1 VIRQPPAL
9 ALRDVTRTWRGGRRA
24 LDRLTFHVPRG
35 AICGFIGPNGAGKT
49 TTFSIVSGFLPAD
62 EGSVDILGEG
72 PFDPWTFKGRLG
84 VLPQDAELP
93 GRHTAPELLEHLA
106 VLQGLDRRSA
116 RIEAAR
122 RLEQVRLGDRLGDRI
137 DSLSHGMRR
146 RVAVASALLGA
157 PELVLLDEPTAGL
170 DPLQAMSLREE
181 LAALRGRTTLVISS
195 HNLAELERLCD
206 WIVMID
212 EGRCV
217 REGSCAEVT
226 GRQARLI
233 LQTPASA
240 SAAEAIRAHQ
250 ARQAHPASSAL
261 VGAALSVADDEVSI
275 ALAPGADADAAS
287 LAIMS
292 ALVGAG
298 IPLRELR
305 RGTSLEDEFM
315 DASGRGGAPSG
326 SG

>member
-1 VIRQPPAL
+1 MIRGAPAL
-9 ALRDVTRTWRGGRRA
+9 VLRDVTRSWRGGRRA
-24 LDRLTFHVPRG
+24 LDRLSFQVPRG

-62 EGSVDILGEG
+62 EGTVDILGEG

-106 VLQGLDRRSA
+106 VLQGLDRRAA
-116 RIEAAR
+116 RTEAAR

-137 DSLSHGMRR
+137 DALSHGMRR

-170 DPLQAMSLREE
+170 DPIQAISLREE

-212 EGRCV
+212 GGRCV
-217 REGSCAEVT
+217 REGTTAEVT
-226 GRQARLI
+226 GRHGRLI
-233 LQTPASA
+233 VQTPAA
-240 SAAEAIRAHQ
+240 SAAAIALRAHPEL
-250 ARQAHPASSAL
+250 AHADITTSEGEISVSL
-261 VGAALSVADDEVSI
+261 GAGMD
-275 ALAPGADADAAS
+275 PDAAS
-287 LAIMS
+287 LAVMS

-315 DASGRGGAPSG
+315 DASGRGGAPPVSG
-326 SG
+326 

>member
-1 VIRQPPAL
+1 VIRSAPAL
-9 ALRDVTRTWRGGRRA
+9 VLREVTRAWRGGRRA
-24 LDRLTFHVPRG
+24 LDRLTFQVPRG

-62 EGSVDILGEG
+62 EGTVDILGEG

-106 VLQGLDRRSA
+106 VLQGMDRRFA

-137 DSLSHGMRR
+137 DALSHGMRR

-233 LQTPASA
+233 VHTPASA
-240 SAAEAIRAHQ
+240 SASAAL
-250 ARQAHPASSAL
+250 QAHPALS
-261 VGAALSVADDEVSI
+261 GAVVSVSDDEVSI
-275 ALAPGADADAAS
+275 ALAPGSDADDAS

-292 ALVGAG
+292 ALVSAG

-305 RGTSLEDEFM
+305 RGTSLEEEFM
-315 DASGRGGAPSG
+315 DASGRGGAPAASG
-326 SG
+326 

>member
-1 VIRQPPAL
+1 MIRSAPAL
-9 ALRDVTRTWRGGRRA
+9 VLREVTRAWRGGRRA
-24 LDRLTFHVPRG
+24 LDRLTFQVPRG

-62 EGSVDILGEG
+62 EGTVDILGEG

-106 VLQGLDRRSA
+106 VLQGMDRRFA

-137 DSLSHGMRR
+137 DALSHGMRR

-233 LQTPASA
+233 VHTPASA
-240 SAAEAIRAHQ
+240 SASAAL
-250 ARQAHPASSAL
+250 QAHPALS
-261 VGAALSVADDEVSI
+261 GAVVSVSDDEVSI
-275 ALAPGADADAAS
+275 ALAPGSDADDAS

-292 ALVGAG
+292 ALVSAG

-305 RGTSLEDEFM
+305 RGTSLEEEFM
-315 DASGRGGAPSG
+315 DASGRGGAPAASG
-326 SG
+326 